1 MPFLTP
7 MGQRLALSAA
17 DYWETSPDFYMIAIV
32 EDYMGTCIQLED
44 IYLDWVR
51 QQSDQAFNL
60 QFD

>member
-1 MPFLTP
+1 LSRQKETTLGKTKKMPFLTP

-44 IYLDWVR
+44 IYLD
-51 QQSDQAFNL
+51 
-60 QFD
+60 